1 MQELGEKILSMLVN
15 GNTDT
20 KEYDNAMREYVKA
33 LVKEEFEIDYYE
45 DSVYTDLLWGMI
57 VNTANDKKFIDN
69 VIKEDYQENKYEY
82 TKVIK
87 QIASDVGVRLRLEV

>member
-15 GNTDT
+15 DKDDT
-20 KEYDNAMREYVKA
+20 KEYNATMREYVKA
-33 LVKEEFEIDYYE
+33 LVQEEFEIDYYE

-57 VNTANDKKFIDN
+57 VNTVNDKKFIDN
-69 VIKEDYQENKYEY
+69 VIKEDYQENKDEY

>member
-1 MQELGEKILSMLVN
+1 MQELEEKILSMIVN
-15 GNTDT
+15 GGKDT
-20 KEYDNAMREYVKA
+20 KEYNNTMRKYVKA
-33 LVKEEFEIDYYE
+33 LVHEEFEIDYYD

-57 VNTANDKKFIDN
+57 VNTVNDKKFVNN
-69 VIKEDYQENKYEY
+69 VIKEDYQENKDEY

>member
-1 MQELGEKILSMLVN
+1 MLVN
-15 GNTDT
+15 GKSDT
-20 KEYDNAMREYVKA
+20 KEYNATMREYVKT

-45 DSVYTDLLWGMI
+45 DSVYTDLLWGMV
-57 VNTANDKKFIDN
+57 VNTANDKKFINN
-69 VIKEDYQENKYEY
+69 VIKEDYQENKDEY

>member
-15 GNTDT
+15 GKSDT
-20 KEYDNAMREYVKA
+20 KEYNATMREYVKA
-33 LVKEEFEIDYYE
+33 VVQEEFEIDYYE

-57 VNTANDKKFIDN
+57 VNTANDKKFVNN
-69 VIKEDYQENKYEY
+69 VIKEDYQENKDEY
-82 TKVIK
+82 TEVIK

>member
-1 MQELGEKILSMLVN
+1 MQELEEKILSMLVN
-15 GNTDT
+15 GKSDT
-20 KEYDNAMREYVKA
+20 KEYNATMREYVKT

-45 DSVYTDLLWGMI
+45 DSVYTDLLWGMV
-57 VNTANDKKFIDN
+57 VNTANDKKFINN
-69 VIKEDYQENKYEY
+69 VIKEDYQENKDEY

>member
-1 MQELGEKILSMLVN
+1 MLVN

>member
-1 MQELGEKILSMLVN
+1 MQELEEKILSMLVN
-15 GNTDT
+15 GEADT
-20 KEYDNAMREYVKA
+20 KEYDATMREYVKA
-33 LVKEEFEIDYYE
+33 LVNEEFGIDYYE

-57 VNTANDKKFIDN
+57 VNKVNDKKFIDN

>member
-15 GNTDT
+15 DKSDT
-20 KEYDNAMREYVKA
+20 KEYDNTMREYVKE
-33 LVKEEFEIDYYE
+33 LVKEEFDINYY
-45 DSVYTDLLWGMI
+45 DDNVYTDLLWGMI
-57 VNTANDKKFIDN
+57 VNTANDKKFVNN
-69 VIKEDYQENKYEY
+69 VIKEDYQENKDEY

>member
-1 MQELGEKILSMLVN
+1 MQELEEKILSMLVS

-20 KEYDNAMREYVKA
+20 KEYNDTMREYVKA

-57 VNTANDKKFIDN
+57 VNKTNDKKFIDN
-69 VIKEDYQENKYEY
+69 VIKEDYQENKDEY

>member
-1 MQELGEKILSMLVN
+1 MQKLEEKILSMLVS

-20 KEYDNAMREYVKA
+20 REYNDTMREYVKA

-57 VNTANDKKFIDN
+57 VNTANDKKFVNN
-69 VIKEDYQENKYEY
+69 VIREDYQENKDEY
-82 TKVIK
+82 TKVIR

>member
-1 MQELGEKILSMLVN
+1 MQELEEKILSMLVN
-15 GNTDT
+15 GKSDT
-20 KEYDNAMREYVKA
+20 KEYNTTMREYVKA
-33 LVKEEFEIDYYE
+33 LVQEEFEIDYYE

-57 VNTANDKKFIDN
+57 VNAVNDKKFIDN
-69 VIKEDYQENKYEY
+69 VIKEDYQENKDEY

>member
-33 LVKEEFEIDYYE
+33 LAKEEFEIDYYE
-45 DSVYTDLLWGMI
+45 DSVYTGLLWGMI
-57 VNTANDKKFIDN
+57 VNMVNDKKFIDN
-69 VIKEDYQENKYEY
+69 VIKEDYQENKDEY
-82 TKVIK
+82 AEVIK
-87 QIASDVGVRLRLEV
+87 QITSDVGVRLRLEV

>member
-1 MQELGEKILSMLVN
+1 MEELEEKILSMLVN

-20 KEYDNAMREYVKA
+20 REYDNAMREYVKA
-33 LVKEEFEIDYYE
+33 LVREELEIDYYE
-45 DSVYTDLLWGMI
+45 DSVYTDLLWGMV
-57 VNTANDKKFIDN
+57 VNTENDKKFVNN
-69 VIKEDYQENKYEY
+69 VIKEDYQENKDEY

>member
-15 GNTDT
+15 DKADT
-20 KEYDNAMREYVKA
+20 KEYNVTMREYVKA
-33 LVKEEFEIDYYE
+33 LVQEEFEIDYYE
-45 DSVYTDLLWGMI
+45 DSVYTDLLWGMV
-57 VNTANDKKFIDN
+57 VNTVNDKKFIDN
-69 VIKEDYQENKYEY
+69 VIKEDYQENKDEY

>member
-1 MQELGEKILSMLVN
+1 MQELEEKILSMIVN
-15 GNTDT
+15 GKSDT
-20 KEYDNAMREYVKA
+20 KEYNATMREYVKA
-33 LVKEEFEIDYYE
+33 LVQEEFEIDYYE

-57 VNTANDKKFIDN
+57 VNMVNDKKFIDN
-69 VIKEDYQENKYEY
+69 VIKEDYQENKEEY

>member
-1 MQELGEKILSMLVN
+1 MLVS

-20 KEYDNAMREYVKA
+20 KEYNDTMREYVKA

-57 VNTANDKKFIDN
+57 VNKTNDKKFIDN
-69 VIKEDYQENKYEY
+69 VIKEDYQENKDEY

>member
-1 MQELGEKILSMLVN
+1 MQELGEKILSMLLN
-15 GNTDT
+15 GKSDT
-20 KEYDNAMREYVKA
+20 KEYNATMREYVKA
-33 LVKEEFEIDYYE
+33 LVQEEFEIDYYE

-57 VNTANDKKFIDN
+57 VNTTNDKKFVNN
-69 VIKEDYQENKYEY
+69 VIKEDYQENKDEY

>member
-1 MQELGEKILSMLVN
+1 MQELGERILSMLVN
-15 GNTDT
+15 DKSDT
-20 KEYDNAMREYVKA
+20 KEYNATMREYVKA

-45 DSVYTDLLWGMI
+45 DSAYTDLLWGMI
-57 VNTANDKKFIDN
+57 VNATNDKKFTNN
-69 VIKEDYQENKYEY
+69 VIREDYQENKDEY

>member
-1 MQELGEKILSMLVN
+1 MLVN
-15 GNTDT
+15 GKSDT
-20 KEYDNAMREYVKA
+20 REYNATMREYIKA

-69 VIKEDYQENKYEY
+69 VIKEDYQENKDEY